1 MWKNI
6 YFIFL
11 WIFYLLAIFINNI
24 SSNFNTSLLVLLF
37 LVVLFL
43 LFYLKIRKFFLI
55 LLLSIISFGLWLV
68 VSNLN
73 KIKINENIAFF
84 EQFNWKERF
93 KIEIINLS
101 KTSEKDRTYIWKVLM
116 IKDTDIK
123 RKMLLEVVLQG
134 NYEIKSW
141 DILEYESK
149 IYNYEAF
156 NGFNYEKY
164 MLSKNIY
171 FKNIPY
177 NYEIIWKKD
186 QNIIIE
192 KIALLRNELLNRI
205 KLIYTNEEA
214 IFLSW
219 ILLWAR
225 ENLPKKLSDNF
236 NNSWLTHIIAVSW
249 FNITI
254 IIIFIWF
261 IVKYFPAYLKIVIM
275 SFSIVLFTIL
285 VWYSAPVI
293 RAAIMWI
300 IWYMV
305 INFWRKWDILSILI
319 LTLVLMISFS
329 PLSINYDV
337 SLHLSFL
344 AVLWIIYSQSF
355 FEKIFNFIPNIFEI
369 RNALSL
375 TFSALVFTLPIMIFN
390 FWQLSIISPISNIL
404 VMWTIPLAML
414 FWFLSIIIYEF
425 SYIFSVIIWYI
436 AWVLLKWDIF
446 IVNIFWEYKYST
458 IKYDFWEYKFYFE
471 IIYFIVLIFVILW
484 FKKWDEN

>member
-24 SSNFNTSLLVLLF
+24 ISDFNTSLLVLLF

-43 LFYLKIRKFFLI
+43 LLYLKIRKFFLI
-55 LLLSIISFGLWLV
+55 LLLSLFSFTIWLQ

-73 KIKINENIAFF
+73 NIITNDNIKIIDKLD
-84 EQFNWKERF
+84 WKERF

-101 KTSEKDRTYIWKVLM
+101 KTSEKERIYIWKLLKINNLNVE
-116 IKDTDIK
+116 
-123 RKMLLEVVLQG
+123 RKILLEVALQW
-134 NYEIKSW
+134 NYEISKW
-141 DILEYESK
+141 NILEYESK
-149 IYNYEAF
+149 IYKYKAL

-177 NYEIIWKKD
+177 NYEIIWRKNN
-186 QNIIIE
+186 NIIIE
-192 KIALLRNELLNRI
+192 KIDNLRNELLNRI
-205 KLIYTNEEA
+205 KILYTNEEA
-214 IFLSW
+214 LFLSG

-261 IVKYFPAYLKIVIM
+261 IIKYFPTYLKVGIM
-275 SFSIVLFTIL
+275 SVTIVLFTIL
-285 VWYSAPVI
+285 VWYWAPVI
-293 RAAIMWI
+293 RASIMWI

-305 INFWRKWDILSILI
+305 INFWRRWNILSILI
-319 LTLVLMISFS
+319 LTLVLMVSFS
-329 PLSINYDV
+329 PFSINYDV

-344 AVLWIIYSQSF
+344 AVLWIIYSQKI
-355 FEKIFNFIPNIFEI
+355 FEKIFDFIPNIFEI
-369 RNALSL
+369 RNAISL
-375 TFSALVFTLPIMIFN
+375 TFSALIFTLPIMIFN
-390 FWQLSIISPISNIL
+390 FWQLSIISPISNVL
-404 VMWTIPLAML
+404 VIWTIPLAML

-425 SYIFSVIIWYI
+425 SFIFWIIIWYI
-436 AWVLLKWDIF
+436 AWVLLKWNIL

-458 IKYDFWEYKFYFE
+458 LKYDFWEYKYYFE
-471 IIYFIVLIFVILW
+471 IIYFIVLIFIILW
-484 FKKWDEN
+484 FKKRDEN